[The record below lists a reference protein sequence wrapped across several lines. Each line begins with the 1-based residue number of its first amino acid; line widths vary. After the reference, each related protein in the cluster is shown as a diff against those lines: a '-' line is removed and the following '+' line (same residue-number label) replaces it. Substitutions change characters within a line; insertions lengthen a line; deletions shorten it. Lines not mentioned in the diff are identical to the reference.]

1 MLRRVVLASL
11 LLVAGAPMIGRAETT
26 FLGVL
31 LIVVG
36 LAVLVVPSYLRR
48 TEAE

>member
-11 LLVAGAPMIGRAETT
+11 LLVAGAPMLGNDETT

-31 LIVVG
+31 LIAVG
-36 LAVLVVPSYLRR
+36 LAVLVLPTYFRR
-48 TEAE
+48 SGSD